1 MVSLYE
7 IYYVMF
13 NALEK
18 CPSVVLKKH
27 GHFRRM
33 IENRVPTVPE
43 KQVDKIVDQKLRQQ
57 I

>member
-1 MVSLYE
+1 
-7 IYYVMF
+7 MF

-27 GHFRRM
+27 DHFRRM

-43 KQVDKIVDQKLRQQ
+43 KQIDKINPTRAWTANPCVRLRL
-57 I
+57 

>member
-1 MVSLYE
+1 MKLTCLTKLVSLYE

-18 CPSVVLKKH
+18 CTSVVLKKH
-27 GHFRRM
+27 SHFRRM

-43 KQVDKIVDQKLRQQ
+43 KQVAG
-57 I
+57 